1 MRINPAAFHGRII
14 ETMDEDVDH
23 GRCLELGMPDMT
35 ALSRID
41 EDTINNNLRT
51 RYRKDKIYTYTGT
64 ILIAVNPYKE
74 LSIYDTDW
82 VLRYSGRKIGHCEP
96 HVFAIA
102 ESAYDSLQNMT
113 ANQACVISGES
124 GAGKTETTKFILQY
138 LCTVT
143 TNVSTW
149 IEQQILEANTI
160 LEAFGNA
167 KTVRNDNS
175 SRFGKFIQV
184 CFDGRF
190 QIKGCMIQDYLLEQS
205 RITFQSSGERNYHI
219 FYQLVAAA
227 QRSAELRDQF
237 AIGPVE
243 QYTYLSQSGCLS
255 IDGIDDALMFD
266 ALRLAISVLNIP
278 QEMVDGIFSVLSAI
292 LWLGNLQF
300 ADCEEERSSLTPGD
314 EEILM
319 TVATLLGFQP
329 EELTY
334 VTLHR
339 QIIVR
344 GNVTEIPLKYHEAQ
358 QNRHAMAK
366 ALYSRTFA
374 WIVNYINMCTSPGR
388 DSNRFL
394 GVLDIFGFENFGVN
408 SFEQLCINYT
418 NEKLHKFFNH
428 YVFALEQEMYRQED
442 IQYSHIHFTDNT
454 ACLELIEKPPKC
466 ILKLLVEE
474 CRMPKGT
481 DISFVSKLHQEL
493 EGHAYYVRGDDR
505 RRWEQEFGIRHY
517 AGTVVYT
524 TQGFLEKNKDAQQ
537 DQLFELMRK
546 STNAFVKDLVKF
558 QDLLEVTLTRL
569 AAGGTTMTK
578 TMNKSKP
585 TVADAFRYQLTA
597 LVELLHSTVP
607 WYVRCIKPNTQK
619 TANNYDD
626 EQVLTQLRYLGM
638 LDIIRIRQQGYPIHS
653 TIDDF
658 LRRYRCL
665 VRHMGTLPADPL
677 KACRFILEKLNMP
690 KMEWQIGKTKVFLR
704 TSVFDPLEDTRRK
717 LLREMAT
724 VVQKIWRG
732 WRLRRVF
739 LQQRVA
745 AIRIQQHFRGHRQMI
760 HFLQMR
766 RAAITIQAYVR
777 GMFAREVAAALREMR
792 RVEAEMRRREEQ
804 ELERRRMEAE
814 RAEAQLAEDEAQLAS
829 AEDMMR
835 AAKEELAAISNLVE
849 KNMLRR
855 GGGGDSSS
863 QHQHQQSECVDLDEM
878 FSFLSE
884 VHDPHAQ
891 AQEYVSGITQE
902 VDIILQEAEAHEAC
916 SLASTD
922 LSASTGDLQHQD
934 DVAVTPSPVVSPS
947 PPPPPSPSFVQER
960 SRPASLPQSPSAPK
974 ELNGGPC
981 AVLPPEEPPVRLR
994 HPNNDKRRMTNHVD
1008 ADDTDRDI
1016 RRRQRVEKQ
1025 LIAMEEAAAD
1035 GDEEHHDMIEFAE
1048 KNFNAHLRDFGGGPV
1063 IRTLSRRRKS
1073 SGEILP
1079 KYEMVTYSRN
1089 SAIPT
1094 SHLHIYDPENVAI
1107 ACSIFKDLCKYLRAD
1122 GKPEGDV
1129 HIIQS
1134 IIGYGIEREELRDEI
1149 LVQLVRQSTNNP
1161 SHEATV
1167 RAWLL
1172 IALSVVS
1179 FRPSK
1184 AFSKYIYSYLKK
1196 SVMEDSEI
1204 AAYAQYCL
1212 ENLSTANAINRKMP
1226 PSTLEINAVRLRE
1239 NLVCRFYFMDGRTK
1253 AIDIHPS
1260 ITAEDAIKTLASK
1273 IGLRSLDGW
1282 ALYECT
1288 PDHEHVIKGF
1298 EYLADIIYQW
1308 ETCRRTSATLT
1319 KYTTISKKGPTKAL
1333 GGGECRFVF
1342 RKRLFKAVREIPQD
1356 PVEVSLLYAQAVHD
1370 VVKADSFP
1378 VVERVALQLAGLQA
1392 QVSVGEPSEIEELD
1406 RYRDVESYIAERI
1419 RDTRPENEWIQALCT
1434 AHRTYGSGK
1443 SELVCK
1449 VWYLSIVM
1457 QYPLYGTALF
1467 PVTCRGYLTYD
1478 HQLLLGI
1485 SCEGVLLVNADS
1497 KAILNAYRY
1506 SDLESVLV
1514 NEEDRLVTVTL
1525 SKSVPDLHKCYLF
1538 ETPQHQ
1544 EVASLVSS
1552 YWPPLAARMKP
1563 SYELHVKGRLAFED
1577 RVKLHQEVMN
1587 CRRTLVDSGLLNKP
1601 EVATLGLFRSTLRR
1615 LNRNRLDKLR
1625 QEYSSEG
1632 YKSYQHTYWAFSKTP
1647 IGQSFLVMADAQ
1659 GETTAI
1665 KVFTSILIFS
1675 GLLEEEDTEWHGQ
1688 RDLIQLAQSII
1699 ECCMAREV
1707 LLNELFIQLIKQ
1719 TTDHPDPN
1727 SRVNVRHWQ
1736 LLSLLCSVAAPT
1748 DRRMLGYLHA
1758 HLRHC
1763 AMDVVTEEGQFA
1775 QFALKCLMRTLETRG
1790 RRWPPSRDEV
1800 SCTTRR
1806 HPCRS
1811 KVHFLDGQVQNVD
1824 FDPCVSAG
1832 EILTM
1837 LKARINLR
1845 PTAEGYAIYEVI
1857 GPTERAMLPE
1867 EKMADAMSKWERWA
1881 QSQQGTAKANKQ
1893 QYFLFKKHLLLDAYI
1908 DLSDPVEEEL
1918 LFHQLVYNIRLDRFP
1933 VTEHEAVTLCALK
1946 AQLDY
1951 GDFREAIV
1959 DYRKVMAQCLPMRL
1973 LKMISADQVVTQHQ
1987 ALAGMNVQESKR
1999 AFLALLQSWPLHR
2012 ATIFEV
2018 TQSYTSS
2025 WPKTLW
2031 FAVDQAGVHLLEL
2044 RTRNVLCACEYES
2057 IINYSPSLNSL
2068 MIVTGGGKK
2077 GAKYIFTTNQAL
2089 QIAGLIKDYTNV
2101 LQMKRKPT
2109 ERMWHTPHIS
2119 ADASAAAQEGLG
2131 GTIQQETTP
2140 QGSEPQPQ
2148 PPPVTT
2154 RPVSILYKPPP
2165 PLLVGEDFV

>member
-1 MRINPAAFHGRII
+1 
-14 ETMDEDVDH
+14 
-23 GRCLELGMPDMT
+23 
-35 ALSRID
+35 
-41 EDTINNNLRT
+41 
-51 RYRKDKIYTYTGT
+51 
-64 ILIAVNPYKE
+64 
-74 LSIYDTDW
+74 
-82 VLRYSGRKIGHCEP
+82 
-96 HVFAIA
+96 
-102 ESAYDSLQNMT
+102 
-113 ANQACVISGES
+113 
-124 GAGKTETTKFILQY
+124 
-138 LCTVT
+138 
-143 TNVSTW
+143 
-149 IEQQILEANTI
+149 
-160 LEAFGNA
+160 
-167 KTVRNDNS
+167 
-175 SRFGKFIQV
+175 
-184 CFDGRF
+184 
-190 QIKGCMIQDYLLEQS
+190 
-205 RITFQSSGERNYHI
+205 
-219 FYQLVAAA
+219 
-227 QRSAELRDQF
+227 
-237 AIGPVE
+237 
-243 QYTYLSQSGCLS
+243 
-255 IDGIDDALMFD
+255 
-266 ALRLAISVLNIP
+266 
-278 QEMVDGIFSVLSAI
+278 
-292 LWLGNLQF
+292 
-300 ADCEEERSSLTPGD
+300 
-314 EEILM
+314 
-319 TVATLLGFQP
+319 
-329 EELTY
+329 
-334 VTLHR
+334 
-339 QIIVR
+339 
-344 GNVTEIPLKYHEAQ
+344 
-358 QNRHAMAK
+358 
-366 ALYSRTFA
+366 
-374 WIVNYINMCTSPGR
+374 
-388 DSNRFL
+388 
-394 GVLDIFGFENFGVN
+394 
-408 SFEQLCINYT
+408 
-418 NEKLHKFFNH
+418 
-428 YVFALEQEMYRQED
+428 
-442 IQYSHIHFTDNT
+442 
-454 ACLELIEKPPKC
+454 
-466 ILKLLVEE
+466 
-474 CRMPKGT
+474 
-481 DISFVSKLHQEL
+481 
-493 EGHAYYVRGDDR
+493 
-505 RRWEQEFGIRHY
+505 
-517 AGTVVYT
+517 
-524 TQGFLEKNKDAQQ
+524 
-537 DQLFELMRK
+537 
-546 STNAFVKDLVKF
+546 
-558 QDLLEVTLTRL
+558 
-569 AAGGTTMTK
+569 
-578 TMNKSKP
+578 
-585 TVADAFRYQLTA
+585 
-597 LVELLHSTVP
+597 
-607 WYVRCIKPNTQK
+607 
-619 TANNYDD
+619 
-626 EQVLTQLRYLGM
+626 
-638 LDIIRIRQQGYPIHS
+638 
-653 TIDDF
+653 
-658 LRRYRCL
+658 
-665 VRHMGTLPADPL
+665 
-677 KACRFILEKLNMP
+677 
-690 KMEWQIGKTKVFLR
+690 
-704 TSVFDPLEDTRRK
+704 
-717 LLREMAT
+717 
-724 VVQKIWRG
+724 
-732 WRLRRVF
+732 
-739 LQQRVA
+739 
-745 AIRIQQHFRGHRQMI
+745 
-760 HFLQMR
+760 
-766 RAAITIQAYVR
+766 
-777 GMFAREVAAALREMR
+777 
-792 RVEAEMRRREEQ
+792 
-804 ELERRRMEAE
+804 
-814 RAEAQLAEDEAQLAS
+814 
-829 AEDMMR
+829 
-835 AAKEELAAISNLVE
+835 
-849 KNMLRR
+849 
-855 GGGGDSSS
+855 
-863 QHQHQQSECVDLDEM
+863 
-878 FSFLSE
+878 
-884 VHDPHAQ
+884 
-891 AQEYVSGITQE
+891 
-902 VDIILQEAEAHEAC
+902 
-916 SLASTD
+916 
-922 LSASTGDLQHQD
+922 
-934 DVAVTPSPVVSPS
+934 
-947 PPPPPSPSFVQER
+947 
-960 SRPASLPQSPSAPK
+960 
-974 ELNGGPC
+974 
-981 AVLPPEEPPVRLR
+981 
-994 HPNNDKRRMTNHVD
+994 
-1008 ADDTDRDI
+1008 
-1016 RRRQRVEKQ
+1016 
-1025 LIAMEEAAAD
+1025 
-1035 GDEEHHDMIEFAE
+1035 
-1048 KNFNAHLRDFGGGPV
+1048 
-1063 IRTLSRRRKS
+1063 
-1073 SGEILP
+1073 
-1079 KYEMVTYSRN
+1079 
-1089 SAIPT
+1089 
-1094 SHLHIYDPENVAI
+1094 
-1107 ACSIFKDLCKYLRAD
+1107 
-1122 GKPEGDV
+1122 
-1129 HIIQS
+1129 
-1134 IIGYGIEREELRDEI
+1134 
-1149 LVQLVRQSTNNP
+1149 
-1161 SHEATV
+1161 
-1167 RAWLL
+1167 
-1172 IALSVVS
+1172 
-1179 FRPSK
+1179 
-1184 AFSKYIYSYLKK
+1184 
-1196 SVMEDSEI
+1196 MEDSEI

-1212 ENLSTANAINRKMP
+1212 ENLSTANATNRKMP

-1260 ITAEDAIKTLASK
+1260 ITAEDAIKTLATK
-1273 IGLRSLDGW
+1273 IGLRSLEGW

-1478 HQLLLGI
+1478 HQLLLGV

-1544 EVASLVSS
+1544 EVASLVAS

-1563 SYELHVKGRLAFED
+1563 SYELSVKGRLAFED

-1632 YKSYQHTYWAFSKTP
+1632 YKSYQHTYWAFGKTP
-1647 IGQSFLVMADAQ
+1647 IPQSFLVMADPQA
-1659 GETTAI
+1659 ETTAT
-1665 KVFTSILIFS
+1665 KVYTSILIFS

-1699 ECCMAREV
+1699 ECCMVREV
-1707 LLNELFIQLIKQ
+1707 LLNELFMQLIKQ

-1748 DRRMLGYLHA
+1748 DRRILGYLHA

-1824 FDPCVSAG
+1824 FDPCVSAA
-1832 EILTM
+1832 EMLTM

-1857 GPTERAMLPE
+1857 GPTERAMLPD

-1893 QYFLFKKHLLLDAYI
+1893 QYFLFKKHLMLDAYI

-2031 FAVDQAGVHLLEL
+2031 FAVDQTGVHLLEL

-2057 IINYSPSLNSL
+2057 IVNYSPSLNSL

-2101 LQMKRKPT
+2101 LQIKRKPI
-2109 ERMWHTPHIS
+2109 ERMWHTPYV
-2119 ADASAAAQEGLG
+2119 DASAAATQEGQG
-2131 GTIQQETTP
+2131 GIQQEPATP
-2140 QGSEPQPQ
+2140 QGSGVAAAATARGFSASQHPLQTSSAASSRRGFCLGNFRWAHKQGDRGVDLCVVLNRGESAQISNEFWLVTIPKSGEDAYLNVVEQAFQEASAGGEYDDQVVAYAPEVDGVALQPHGDEEDLADGILRQEVGEDAQIADKAALAAAVDGDAAAGAHDPATVNSSAGSDVSPVLAAQDLAADAVEGAGGAAPVEAAENGELLPENGGGGVEGFSNRRRRWGPCRTNSYPVEDDAASVAPSAVDDDEESVDAGGPVTIQPAVATATSQQKQSTAPLGSSENPIQIIQQGNTYHSTQVLSPEQLQQIAHVLQQQQVNRAIQNGGSAVVFNPQTNTRIIYRVIYPRVVEEDDPRSDGPELSREEKEEKKKHRPRTRSGRISKPPSYMVKDYKRIHHLDFDDEPYDDSDGGYSDYQVSDDEDRNRRSTGYGGRPRNFKCPTCSKSYIGRGGLCRHLRLYPDHGNPSDVDEMVAQGESTTTTDTPPTSGTNNPAMYMAAPQRGRYADLASMRRKARLKEVTKACREEELMEVVLPRLSESVSLWEFLLTKCEKGDPPQLQIPEMLIQLEEVLREMRALSQESLVPVEPGEEAAHVGSQLMKIEDESVAQAMGITTGLYAIREEEVVAKVAPVARKRPRVESESSQSQPASTTEASGVATSTGAGGVEFVTPEEMVAALHGEPLPPNKRIRLDDEDAFVVLTGSGVDSEAAKVDGIIEATLNSDSLSENMLENLEFAGLPVTDDAVTNGNDEDAQ
-2148 PPPVTT
+2148 PATPVPVTAVTATAAATPVTT
-2154 RPVSILYKPPP
+2154 AVTATLGGHAETFQFIQQAGKSQLHKVQILPGQSLLNRNFVRVVTSSESSPPP
-2165 PLLVGEDFV
+2165 PAAEVSPAAAAPVTIAKPESATPPEATEAADAILPAEPEEEPQATAISQKQADVQVVESHGNDDSQHEITQVVCADDGEAVNGTVAAAQPVIRQYMLPDGQIVSAYEDAEGSLVQLETPEEEQTTALGNVVIVQNPDGTTTLQVPSDGSIPHRNGPGAAGHGPVGYGGAHARRRHRNSLSRLGIGFDA

>member
-1 MRINPAAFHGRII
+1 MAMILLAQ
-14 ETMDEDVDH
+14 
-23 GRCLELGMPDMT
+23 
-35 ALSRID
+35 
-41 EDTINNNLRT
+41 
-51 RYRKDKIYTYTGT
+51 TYTGT

-82 VLRYSGRKIGHCEP
+82 VLRYSGRKIGQCEP

-237 AIGPVE
+237 AIGPVD

-255 IDGIDDALMFD
+255 IDGVDDALMFD

-300 ADCEEERSSLTPGD
+300 CDWDEERSSLTAGD

-344 GNVTEIPLKYHEAQ
+344 GNARIVVQAQ

-428 YVFALEQEMYRQED
+428 YVFALEQEMAKD

-454 ACLELIEKPPKC
+454 ACLELIEKC

-665 VRHMGTLPADPL
+665 VRHMGTLPAEPL
-677 KACRFILEKLNMP
+677 KACRLILEKLSMP

-704 TSVFDPLEDTRRK
+704 TSVFDPLEESRRK
-717 LLREMAT
+717 LLRQMAT
-724 VVQKIWRG
+724 VVQKTWRG
-732 WRLRRVF
+732 WRLRRAF
-739 LQQRVA
+739 LQQRTA

-792 RVEAEMRRREEQ
+792 RVEAEIRRREEQ
-804 ELERRRMEAE
+804 ELERRRIEAE

-829 AEDMMR
+829 AEDLMR
-835 AAKEELAAISNLVE
+835 AAQEELAAISNLVE

-855 GGGGDSSS
+855 GNDSSS
-863 QHQHQQSECVDLDEM
+863 QPRHHHQQQSECVDLDEM

-891 AQEYVSGITQE
+891 AQEYITGISQE
-902 VDIILQEAEAHEAC
+902 VDNILQEAEAHEAC

-922 LSASTGDLQHQD
+922 LSVSTGDLQQQG
-934 DVAVTPSPVVSPS
+934 DVAVTPSPIVSPS

-960 SRPASLPQSPSAPK
+960 RPPSLPQSPSVPK
-974 ELNGGPC
+974 ELNGPC
-981 AVLPPEEPPVRLR
+981 TTLPPE
-994 HPNNDKRRMTNHVD
+994 
-1008 ADDTDRDI
+1008 
-1016 RRRQRVEKQ
+1016 RVEKQ
-1025 LIAMEEAAAD
+1025 LIAMEEADGEAD
-1035 GDEEHHDMIEFAE
+1035 TEHHDMIEFAE
-1048 KNFNAHLRDFGGGPV
+1048 RHFNAHLRDFGGGPV

-1073 SGEILP
+1073 SGEVLP

-1094 SHLHIYDPENVAI
+1094 SHLHLYDPENVAI
-1107 ACSIFKDLCKYLRAD
+1107 ACSIFKT
-1122 GKPEGDV
+1122 
-1129 HIIQS
+1129 

-1184 AFSKYIYSYLKK
+1184 AFSKYLYSYLKK

-1212 ENLSTANAINRKMP
+1212 ENLSTANATNRKMP

-1260 ITAEDAIKTLASK
+1260 ITAEDAIKTLATK
-1273 IGLRSLDGW
+1273 IGLRSLEGW

-1370 VVKADSFP
+1370 VVKVPRNAEMRSFAHAHLSFSRRTASLWWR
-1378 VVERVALQLAGLQA
+1378 E
-1392 QVSVGEPSEIEELD
+1392 
-1406 RYRDVESYIAERI
+1406 YRDVESYIAERI

-1478 HQLLLGI
+1478 HQLLLGV

-1525 SKSVPDLHKCYLF
+1525 SKNVPDLHKCYLF

-1544 EVASLVSS
+1544 EVASLVAS

-1563 SYELHVKGRLAFED
+1563 SYELSVKGRLAFED

-1632 YKSYQHTYWAFSKTP
+1632 YKSYQHTYWAFGKTP
-1647 IGQSFLVMADAQ
+1647 IGQSFLVMAEPQA
-1659 GETTAI
+1659 ETTAV
-1665 KVFTSILIFS
+1665 KVYSSILIFS

-1699 ECCMAREV
+1699 ECCMVREV
-1707 LLNELFIQLIKQ
+1707 LLNELFMQLIKQ

-1748 DRRMLGYLHA
+1748 DRRILGYLHA

-1824 FDPCVSAG
+1824 FDPCVSAA
-1832 EILTM
+1832 EMLTM
-1837 LKARINLR
+1837 LKTRINLR
-1845 PTAEGYAIYEVI
+1845 STAEGYAIYEVI
-1857 GPTERAMLPE
+1857 GPTERAMLPD

-1893 QYFLFKKHLLLDAYI
+1893 QYFLFKKHLMLDAYI

-1959 DYRKVMAQCLPMRL
+1959 DYRQVLHLAFIKVMAQCLPMRL
-1973 LKMISADQVVTQHQ
+1973 LKMISADHVVTQHQ

-2031 FAVDQAGVHLLEL
+2031 FAVDQTGVHLLEL

-2057 IINYSPSLNSL
+2057 IVNYSPSLNSL

-2101 LQMKRKPT
+2101 LQMKRKPM
-2109 ERMWHTPHIS
+2109 ERMWHTPHV
-2119 ADASAAAQEGLG
+2119 DASATATQEGG
-2131 GTIQQETTP
+2131 IQQEPATP

-2148 PPPVTT
+2148 PQPVAT

>member
-704 TSVFDPLEDTRRK
+704 TSVFDPLEDSRRK

-760 HFLQMR
+760 HFIQMR

-792 RVEAEMRRREEQ
+792 RVEAEIRRREEQ
-804 ELERRRMEAE
+804 ELERRRIEAE

-855 GGGGDSSS
+855 GGGADSSS

-891 AQEYVSGITQE
+891 AQEFVSGITQE

-981 AVLPPEEPPVRLR
+981 AMLPPEEPPVRLR
-994 HPNNDKRRMTNHVD
+994 HPNNERRRMTNHVD

-1647 IGQSFLVMADAQ
+1647 IGQSFLVMADTQ

-1707 LLNELFIQLIKQ
+1707 LLNELFMQLIKQ

-1748 DRRMLGYLHA
+1748 DRRILGYLHA

-1775 QFALKCLMRTLETRG
+1775 QFALKSLMRTLETRG

-1832 EILTM
+1832 EMLTM

-1908 DLSDPVEEEL
+1908 DLSDSVEEEL

-2031 FAVDQAGVHLLEL
+2031 FAVDQTGVHLLEL

-2131 GTIQQETTP
+2131 GTAQQETTP
-2140 QGSEPQPQ
+2140 QGSEPQ

>member
-1 MRINPAAFHGRII
+1 MRRRRS
-14 ETMDEDVDH
+14 T
-23 GRCLELGMPDMT
+23 
-35 ALSRID
+35 SRAS
-41 EDTINNNLRT
+41 
-51 RYRKDKIYTYTGT
+51 RKR
-64 ILIAVNPYKE
+64 
-74 LSIYDTDW
+74 S
-82 VLRYSGRKIGHCEP
+82 
-96 HVFAIA
+96 
-102 ESAYDSLQNMT
+102 
-113 ANQACVISGES
+113 
-124 GAGKTETTKFILQY
+124 TT
-138 LCTVT
+138 
-143 TNVSTW
+143 
-149 IEQQILEANTI
+149 
-160 LEAFGNA
+160 
-167 KTVRNDNS
+167 S
-175 SRFGKFIQV
+175 SR
-184 CFDGRF
+184 R
-190 QIKGCMIQDYLLEQS
+190 
-205 RITFQSSGERNYHI
+205 
-219 FYQLVAAA
+219 
-227 QRSAELRDQF
+227 LR
-237 AIGPVE
+237 P
-243 QYTYLSQSGCLS
+243 
-255 IDGIDDALMFD
+255 
-266 ALRLAISVLNIP
+266 
-278 QEMVDGIFSVLSAI
+278 
-292 LWLGNLQF
+292 
-300 ADCEEERSSLTPGD
+300 
-314 EEILM
+314 
-319 TVATLLGFQP
+319 
-329 EELTY
+329 
-334 VTLHR
+334 
-339 QIIVR
+339 
-344 GNVTEIPLKYHEAQ
+344 
-358 QNRHAMAK
+358 
-366 ALYSRTFA
+366 
-374 WIVNYINMCTSPGR
+374 
-388 DSNRFL
+388 
-394 GVLDIFGFENFGVN
+394 
-408 SFEQLCINYT
+408 
-418 NEKLHKFFNH
+418 
-428 YVFALEQEMYRQED
+428 
-442 IQYSHIHFTDNT
+442 
-454 ACLELIEKPPKC
+454 
-466 ILKLLVEE
+466 
-474 CRMPKGT
+474 
-481 DISFVSKLHQEL
+481 
-493 EGHAYYVRGDDR
+493 
-505 RRWEQEFGIRHY
+505 
-517 AGTVVYT
+517 
-524 TQGFLEKNKDAQQ
+524 
-537 DQLFELMRK
+537 
-546 STNAFVKDLVKF
+546 
-558 QDLLEVTLTRL
+558 TRL
-569 AAGGTTMTK
+569 ARWHLPICRSRLGTC
-578 TMNKSKP
+578 SK
-585 TVADAFRYQLTA
+585 
-597 LVELLHSTVP
+597 
-607 WYVRCIKPNTQK
+607 
-619 TANNYDD
+619 
-626 EQVLTQLRYLGM
+626 
-638 LDIIRIRQQGYPIHS
+638 
-653 TIDDF
+653 
-658 LRRYRCL
+658 
-665 VRHMGTLPADPL
+665 
-677 KACRFILEKLNMP
+677 
-690 KMEWQIGKTKVFLR
+690 
-704 TSVFDPLEDTRRK
+704 
-717 LLREMAT
+717 AT
-724 VVQKIWRG
+724 
-732 WRLRRVF
+732 
-739 LQQRVA
+739 
-745 AIRIQQHFRGHRQMI
+745 
-760 HFLQMR
+760 
-766 RAAITIQAYVR
+766 
-777 GMFAREVAAALREMR
+777 
-792 RVEAEMRRREEQ
+792 
-804 ELERRRMEAE
+804 
-814 RAEAQLAEDEAQLAS
+814 
-829 AEDMMR
+829 
-835 AAKEELAAISNLVE
+835 
-849 KNMLRR
+849 
-855 GGGGDSSS
+855 
-863 QHQHQQSECVDLDEM
+863 
-878 FSFLSE
+878 
-884 VHDPHAQ
+884 
-891 AQEYVSGITQE
+891 
-902 VDIILQEAEAHEAC
+902 
-916 SLASTD
+916 
-922 LSASTGDLQHQD
+922 
-934 DVAVTPSPVVSPS
+934 SPS
-947 PPPPPSPSFVQER
+947 LPVPSCLPRPPPPPSPSFVQER
-960 SRPASLPQSPSAPK
+960 RPPSLPQSPSVPN
-974 ELNGGPC
+974 ELNGPC
-981 AVLPPEEPPVRLR
+981 TTLPPEEPPVRLR
-994 HPNNDKRRMTNHVD
+994 HPNNDRRRLTNHVD
-1008 ADDTDRDI
+1008 ADDADREL

-1025 LIAMEEAAAD
+1025 LIAMEEAD
-1035 GDEEHHDMIEFAE
+1035 GEAETEHHDMIEFAE
-1048 KNFNAHLRDFGGGPV
+1048 RHFNAHLRDFGSGPV

-1073 SGEILP
+1073 SGEVLP

-1094 SHLHIYDPENVAI
+1094 SHLHLYDPENVAI
-1107 ACSIFKDLCKYLRAD
+1107 ACSIFKDLTKYLRAD

-1129 HIIQS
+1129 HTIQT

-1184 AFSKYIYSYLKK
+1184 AFSKYLYSYLKK

-1212 ENLSTANAINRKMP
+1212 ENLSTANATNRKMP

-1260 ITAEDAIKTLASK
+1260 ITAEDAIKTLATK
-1273 IGLRSLDGW
+1273 IGLRSLEGW

-1478 HQLLLGI
+1478 HQLLLGV

-1544 EVASLVSS
+1544 EVASLVAS

-1563 SYELHVKGRLAFED
+1563 SYELSVKGRLAFED

-1615 LNRNRLDKLR
+1615 FNRNRLDKLR

-1632 YKSYQHTYWAFSKTP
+1632 YKSYQHTYWAFGKTP
-1647 IGQSFLVMADAQ
+1647 ITQSFLVMAEPQ
-1659 GETTAI
+1659 VETTAI
-1665 KVFTSILIFS
+1665 KVYTSILIFS

-1699 ECCMAREV
+1699 ECCMVREV

-1748 DRRMLGYLHA
+1748 DRRILGYLHA

-1824 FDPCVSAG
+1824 FDPCVSAA
-1832 EILTM
+1832 EMLTM
-1837 LKARINLR
+1837 LKTRINLR

-1857 GPTERAMLPE
+1857 GPTERAMLPG

-1893 QYFLFKKHLLLDAYI
+1893 QYFLFKKHLMLDAYI

-1973 LKMISADQVVTQHQ
+1973 LKMISADHVVTQHQ

-2031 FAVDQAGVHLLEL
+2031 FAVDQNGVHLLEL
-2044 RTRNVLCACEYES
+2044 RTRSSTSLCSTIQAVKSVVADMLSRLSAAVLHQTQSLAAMQAEDKECQDLRRSLSSSESWDHDLAIIDDILYHSDATSGSQAIVVPAKMRQAVLEVVHDGGGHMDVTRTLTKVRERYWWPNLTSSVTHYVTACQICQSNNRPISKSVGKMGLMPVSDVPFALIAIDHITMPAASGKKYILNVIDFATRFIVPAAVTSTSAKEVIAHLQSVFFRFGCPDDCMSDHGAAFESHQFKHFMHMHGAEIHYSVAYRAASNGLVERSNGTLVSVLRKLCPTDQTSWASKLEEAAFA
-2057 IINYSPSLNSL
+2057 INTSYSASSCFSPFELLYGYVPKLPYQRHRPATARTLQDRLLMLSQNRAVAASNTEEAQGKRKTAYDQSHRDHSFQVGQFVWVRRQEPVADGTGKLAPKFKGIYQITNQKTPVTFVVSRVTGQGPRDRLQDRIVHVSQLKHYVPPYVEPYIVKTQEWPLCDLSGSPSVGNELSQPPVSL
-2068 MIVTGGGKK
+2068 GPAVLPPAVPSSRPHRQKRPPER
-2077 GAKYIFTTNQAL
+2077 L
-2089 QIAGLIKDYTNV
+2089 KDYS
-2101 LQMKRKPT
+2101 LSQ
-2109 ERMWHTPHIS
+2109 
-2119 ADASAAAQEGLG
+2119 
-2131 GTIQQETTP
+2131 
-2140 QGSEPQPQ
+2140 
-2148 PPPVTT
+2148 
-2154 RPVSILYKPPP
+2154 
-2165 PLLVGEDFV
+2165 

>member
-1 MRINPAAFHGRII
+1 
-14 ETMDEDVDH
+14 
-23 GRCLELGMPDMT
+23 MT

-41 EDTINNNLRT
+41 EDTINTNLRT

-74 LSIYDTDW
+74 LNIYDTVSVSSIYSDRIIEPDRFEQFNVIRTFVNTASLSIPAARTSEIWNLQKKTGKRLKRKKKKKGEGGGGGDW
-82 VLRYSGRKIGHCEP
+82 
-96 HVFAIA
+96 
-102 ESAYDSLQNMT
+102 
-113 ANQACVISGES
+113 
-124 GAGKTETTKFILQY
+124 TKHY
-138 LCTVT
+138 P
-143 TNVSTW
+143 
-149 IEQQILEANTI
+149 ILEANTI

-184 CFDGRF
+184 CFDNRF
-190 QIKGCMIQDYLLEQS
+190 QIKGCIIQDYLLEQS
-205 RITFQSSGERNYHI
+205 RITFQSAGERNYHI
-219 FYQLVAAA
+219 FYQLVAGA
-227 QRSAELRDQF
+227 QRCAELRDQF

-243 QYTYLSQSGCLS
+243 RYTYLSQSGCLS
-255 IDGIDDALMFD
+255 IDGVDDALMFD
-266 ALRLAISVLNIP
+266 SLRLAVSVLNIP

-300 ADCEEERSSLTPGD
+300 QDSEDERSSLTPAD

-329 EELTY
+329 EDLTY
-334 VTLHR
+334 VALHR

-344 GNVTEIPLKYHEAQ
+344 GNVTEIPLKYHEVGGA
-358 QNRHAMAK
+358 AK
-366 ALYSRTFA
+366 WWKYEQGTGETRVEQRALYSRTFA

-394 GVLDIFGFENFGVN
+394 GVLDIFGFENFEVN

-442 IQYSHIHFTDNT
+442 IQYSHIHFTDNS

-493 EGHAYYVRGDDR
+493 ESHCYYVRGDDR

-517 AGTVVYT
+517 AGAVVYT
-524 TQGFLEKNKDAQQ
+524 TQGFLEKNKDVQQ
-537 DQLFELMRK
+537 DQLFEMMRK

-558 QDLLEVTLTRL
+558 QDLLEVTLSRL

-585 TVADAFRYQLTA
+585 TVADAFRHQLTA

-607 WYVRCIKPNTQK
+607 WYVRCIKPNTHK
-619 TANNYDD
+619 TANNYDN

-638 LDIIRIRQQGYPIHS
+638 LDIIRIRQQASGYPIHS
-653 TIDDF
+653 GIDDF

-665 VRHMGTLPADPL
+665 VRHLVVLPPDPL
-677 KACRFILEKLNMP
+677 KGCRLILEKLQMP
-690 KMEWQIGKTKVFLR
+690 KIEWQIGKTKVFLR
-704 TSVFDPLEDTRRK
+704 SSVYDPLEEARRK
-717 LLREMAT
+717 LLREMSLII
-724 VVQKIWRG
+724 QKVWRG
-732 WRLRRVF
+732 WR
-739 LQQRVA
+739 QRKS
-745 AIRIQQHFRGHRQMI
+745 
-760 HFLQMR
+760 
-766 RAAITIQAYVR
+766 T
-777 GMFAREVAAALREMR
+777 FAREVAAALRQMRQSVGTQVEAKLMR
-792 RVEAEMRRREEQ
+792 RVEAEMRRKEE
-804 ELERRRMEAE
+804 EEEERLRVEAE
-814 RAEAQLAEDEAQLAS
+814 RAEAQDAADARDVAS
-829 AEDMMR
+829 AEDLMR
-835 AAKEELAAISNLVE
+835 CTLIPLCRGMPRTAKEELAAISTLVE
-849 KNMLRR
+849 KSVLRR
-855 GGGGDSSS
+855 IPAGSGGAGEPAP
-863 QHQHQQSECVDLDEM
+863 QAECLDLDEM

-884 VHDPHAQ
+884 VNDPHAQ
-891 AQEYVSGITQE
+891 AQEFVTGITQE
-902 VDIILQEAEAHEAC
+902 VDSIMQEAEAHEAC

-922 LSASTGDLQHQD
+922 LSASTGDLHHMHQEGD
-934 DVAVTPSPVVSPS
+934 VDVAMSPSPVVSPS
-947 PPPPPSPSFVQER
+947 PPPPPSPSFIPGRRPR
-960 SRPASLPQSPSAPK
+960 SPALATPLA
-974 ELNGGPC
+974 ELNGPSMEDPG
-981 AVLPPEEPPVRLR
+981 VRLR
-994 HPNNDKRRMTNHVD
+994 RPNQ
-1008 ADDTDRDI
+1008 
-1016 RRRQRVEKQ
+1016 RRQPASQTESEDAERELRYELHFELRIGRWQWRLRKRTWTRNSNSSSRHDRVCG
-1025 LIAMEEAAAD
+1025 A
-1035 GDEEHHDMIEFAE
+1035 H
-1048 KNFNAHLRDFGGGPV
+1048 FNAHLRDFGGGPMM
-1063 IRTLSRRRKS
+1063 RTLTRRRKS
-1073 SGEILP
+1073 SGELLP
-1079 KYEMVTYSRN
+1079 KYEMVTFTRN

-1094 SHLHIYDPENVAI
+1094 SHVHMYDPENVTI
-1107 ACSIFKDLCKYLRAD
+1107 ACTIFKDLCKYLRGD

-1129 HIIQS
+1129 HAIQS

-1149 LVQLVRQSTNNP
+1149 FVQLVRQSTNNP
-1161 SHEATV
+1161 SREACV

-1172 IALSVVS
+1172 IALCVVS

-1184 AFSKYIYSYLKK
+1184 AFSKYLYCYLKK
-1196 SVMEDSEI
+1196 SVLEDSEI

-1212 ENLSTANAINRKMP
+1212 MNLNNTNATNRKMP
-1226 PSTLEINAVRLRE
+1226 PSTLEVNAVRLRE

-1260 ITAEDAIKTLASK
+1260 ITAEEAMRTLATK
-1273 IGLRSLDGW
+1273 IGLRSLEGW
-1282 ALYECT
+1282 ALYEST
-1288 PDHEHVIKGF
+1288 PDHEHVIKGY

-1308 ETCRRTSATLT
+1308 ETCRRSSATLT
-1319 KYTTISKKGPTKAL
+1319 KYTTISKRGPTKAL

-1342 RKRLFKAVREIPQD
+1342 RKRLFKFVREIPQD

-1392 QVSVGEPSEIEELD
+1392 QVSVGEPSETEELD
-1406 RYRDVESYIAERI
+1406 RYRDVENYIAERI

-1457 QYPLYGTALF
+1457 QYPLYGTTLF

-1478 HQLLLGI
+1478 HQLLLGL
-1485 SCEGVLLVNADS
+1485 SCEGVLLVNADT

-1514 NEEDRLVTVTL
+1514 NEDDQVLTVTL

-1538 ETPQHQ
+1538 ETPQHL
-1544 EVASLVSS
+1544 EVAALVAS

-1563 SYELHVKGRLAFED
+1563 SYDLNYRCRLAFED

-1601 EVATLGLFRSTLRR
+1601 EAATLGLFKSTLRK
-1615 LNRNRLDKLR
+1615 LNRNRMEKLR
-1625 QEYSSEG
+1625 QEYGSEG
-1632 YKSYQHTYWAFSKTP
+1632 YKSYQHTYWAFSKSA
-1647 IGQSFLVMADAQ
+1647 IGQSFLVMAEPQ
-1659 GETTAI
+1659 VETTAC
-1665 KVFTSILIFS
+1665 KLFTSILIFS

-1688 RDLIQLAQSII
+1688 RDLIQLAQSVM
-1699 ECCMAREV
+1699 ECCMVREV
-1707 LLNELFIQLIKQ
+1707 LLNELFVQLIKQ

-1736 LLSLLCSVAAPT
+1736 LLSLACSVAAPT
-1748 DRRMLGYLHA
+1748 DRRILNYLHA

-1790 RRWPPSRDEV
+1790 RKWPPSRDEV

-1806 HPCRS
+1806 HPCRAR
-1811 KVHFLDGQVQNVD
+1811 VHFLDGQVQNID
-1824 FDPCVSAG
+1824 FDPCVLEMVKG
-1832 EILTM
+1832 
-1837 LKARINLR
+1837 RINLR
-1845 PTAEGYAIYEVI
+1845 PNAEGYAIYEVI
-1857 GPTERAMLPE
+1857 GPTERAMLGE
-1867 EKMADAMSKWERWA
+1867 EKLADAMSKWERW
-1881 QSQQGTAKANKQ
+1881 SQGQQAASKGSKQ
-1893 QYFLFKKHLLLDAYI
+1893 QYFLFKASSAQQSHPYKHLLLDAYM
-1908 DLSDPVEEEL
+1908 DLTDQVEEEL

-1933 VTEHEAVTLCALK
+1933 VTEQEAVTLCALK

-1951 GDFREAIV
+1951 GDYQEAIV
-1959 DYRKVMAQCLPMRL
+1959 DYRQVHSCLPMRL
-1973 LKMISADQVVTQHQ
+1973 LKLISADNVVTQHQ
-1987 ALAGMNVQESKR
+1987 SLAGMNVQESKR
-1999 AFLALLQSWPLHR
+1999 AFLALLQSWPLHK
-2012 ATIFEV
+2012 ATLFEV

-2031 FAVDQAGVHLLEL
+2031 FAVDQTGVHLLEL
-2044 RTRNVLCACEYES
+2044 RTRNVLCTCEYES
-2057 IINYSPSLNSL
+2057 IMNYSPSLNSL
-2068 MIVTGGGKK
+2068 MIVTGGGGRK
-2077 GAKYIFTTNQAL
+2077 GAKYIFSTSQAL
-2089 QIAGLIKDYTNV
+2089 QIASLIKDYTNV

-2109 ERMWHTPHIS
+2109 ERLRLVPQDIPTRPFPEV
-2119 ADASAAAQEGLG
+2119 AQGP
-2131 GTIQQETTP
+2131 TTP
-2140 QGSEPQPQ
+2140 QGPSSTEPSA
-2148 PPPVTT
+2148 

-2165 PLLVGEDFV
+2165 PVLVGEDFV

>member
-1 MRINPAAFHGRII
+1 
-14 ETMDEDVDH
+14 
-23 GRCLELGMPDMT
+23 MT

-41 EDTINNNLRT
+41 EDTINTNLRT

-74 LSIYDTDW
+74 LNIYDTDW
-82 VLRYSGRKIGHCEP
+82 VLRYNGRKIGQQEP
-96 HVFAIA
+96 HVYAIA

-184 CFDGRF
+184 CFDNRF
-190 QIKGCMIQDYLLEQS
+190 QIKGCIIQDYLLEQS
-205 RITFQSSGERNYHI
+205 RITFQSAGERNYHI
-219 FYQLVAAA
+219 FYQLVAGA

-243 QYTYLSQSGCLS
+243 RYTYLSQSGCLS
-255 IDGIDDALMFD
+255 IDGVDDALMFD
-266 ALRLAISVLNIP
+266 SLRLAVSVLNIP

-300 ADCEEERSSLTPGD
+300 QDSEDEKSSLTAAD

-329 EELTY
+329 EDLTY
-334 VTLHR
+334 VALHR

-442 IQYSHIHFTDNT
+442 IQYSHIHFTDNS

-493 EGHAYYVRGDDR
+493 EGHCYYVRGDDR

-517 AGTVVYT
+517 AGAVVYT
-524 TQGFLEKNKDAQQ
+524 TQGFLEKNKDVQQ
-537 DQLFELMRK
+537 DQLFEMMRK

-558 QDLLEVTLTRL
+558 QDLLEVTLSRL

-585 TVADAFRYQLTA
+585 TVADAFRHQLTA

-607 WYVRCIKPNTQK
+607 WYVRCIKPNTHK
-619 TANNYDD
+619 TANNYDN

-653 TIDDF
+653 GIDDF

-665 VRHMGTLPADPL
+665 VRHLVVLPSDPL
-677 KACRFILEKLNMP
+677 KACRLILEKLRMP
-690 KMEWQIGKTKVFLR
+690 KIEWQIGKTKVFLR
-704 TSVFDPLEDTRRK
+704 SSVYDPLEEARRK
-717 LLREMAT
+717 LLREMSIII
-724 VVQKIWRG
+724 QKVWRG
-732 WRLRRVF
+732 WRQRKTFLRER
-739 LQQRVA
+739 QA

-760 HFLQMR
+760 RFLRMR
-766 RAAITIQAYVR
+766 RAAITIQAYMR
-777 GMFAREVAAALREMR
+777 GTFAREVAAALRQMR
-792 RVEAEMRRREEQ
+792 RVEAEMRRKEE
-804 ELERRRMEAE
+804 EEEERLRVEAE
-814 RAEAQLAEDEAQLAS
+814 RAEAQD
-829 AEDMMR
+829 
-835 AAKEELAAISNLVE
+835 AADARDEELAAISTLVE
-849 KNMLRR
+849 KSVLRR
-855 GGGGDSSS
+855 APTGSGGAGEPVP
-863 QHQHQQSECVDLDEM
+863 QAECLDLDEM

-884 VHDPHAQ
+884 VNDPQAQ

-902 VDIILQEAEAHEAC
+902 VDSIMQEAEAHEVRVSSFQFSSFLDGPLRIDGRSATPVAGRRR
-916 SLASTD
+916 SREPEPRGVA
-922 LSASTGDLQHQD
+922 LSAAAPLSQLHPGPQAPQPGPGHAPDGTQRTHDGGGTLLNPRTKRLPGMSAGRIDLLQNCRAARSMLECSYITTHGRGCREPPE
-934 DVAVTPSPVVSPS
+934 VRVRSVSKFS
-947 PPPPPSPSFVQER
+947 NRTEVRIRKVRHFRTPPSFEFEKFAIFGTDRDSNSKSSKLSVFLKVRFRRFRISLDVRFEKFEAFEFRGTSKTSKNSNFFKR
-960 SRPASLPQSPSAPK
+960 SQNSKSNFEFLSSSRSSKSAK
-974 ELNGGPC
+974 SGSHGGTSSTVSISNNFLTDSCLNNTVVTRAARGIVCKKDGF
-981 AVLPPEEPPVRLR
+981 AVLWILIGRVLFQEPPVRMR
-994 HPNNDKRRMTNHVD
+994 HPNP
-1008 ADDTDRDI
+1008 
-1016 RRRQRVEKQ
+1016 RRQ
-1025 LIAMEEAAAD
+1025 
-1035 GDEEHHDMIEFAE
+1035 
-1048 KNFNAHLRDFGGGPV
+1048 P
-1063 IRTLSRRRKS
+1063 LSQTES
-1073 SGEILP
+1073 ED
-1079 KYEMVTYSRN
+1079 
-1089 SAIPT
+1089 A
-1094 SHLHIYDPENVAI
+1094 
-1107 ACSIFKDLCKYLRAD
+1107 
-1122 GKPEGDV
+1122 
-1129 HIIQS
+1129 
-1134 IIGYGIEREELRDEI
+1134 ERELR
-1149 LVQLVRQSTNNP
+1149 QF
-1161 SHEATV
+1161 
-1167 RAWLL
+1167 
-1172 IALSVVS
+1172 SVPYHSPFRSASVAPVS
-1179 FRPSK
+1179 RVITF
-1184 AFSKYIYSYLKK
+1184 AQHYASY
-1196 SVMEDSEI
+1196 
-1204 AAYAQYCL
+1204 
-1212 ENLSTANAINRKMP
+1212 
-1226 PSTLEINAVRLRE
+1226 AVRLRE

-1260 ITAEDAIKTLASK
+1260 ITAEEAMRTLATK
-1273 IGLRSLDGW
+1273 IGLRSLEGW
-1282 ALYECT
+1282 ALYEST
-1288 PDHEHVIKGF
+1288 PDHEHVIKGY

-1308 ETCRRTSATLT
+1308 ETCRRSSATLT
-1319 KYTTISKKGPTKAL
+1319 KYTTISKRGPTKAL

-1342 RKRLFKAVREIPQD
+1342 RKRLFKFVREIPQD

-1370 VVKADSFP
+1370 VVKADCFP

-1392 QVSVGEPSEIEELD
+1392 QVSVGEPSETEELD
-1406 RYRDVESYIAERI
+1406 RYRDVENYIAERI

-1457 QYPLYGTALF
+1457 QYPLYGTTLF

-1478 HQLLLGI
+1478 HQLLLGL
-1485 SCEGVLLVNADS
+1485 SCEGVLLVNADT

-1514 NEEDRLVTVTL
+1514 NEDDQVLTVTL

-1538 ETPQHQ
+1538 ETPQHL
-1544 EVASLVSS
+1544 EVAALVAS

-1563 SYELHVKGRLAFED
+1563 SYDLNYRCRLAFED

-1601 EVATLGLFRSTLRR
+1601 EAATLGLFKSTLRK
-1615 LNRNRLDKLR
+1615 LNRNRLEKLR
-1625 QEYSSEG
+1625 QEYGSEG
-1632 YKSYQHTYWAFSKTP
+1632 YKSYQHTYWAFSKNA
-1647 IGQSFLVMADAQ
+1647 IGQSFLVMAEPQ
-1659 GETTAI
+1659 VETTAC
-1665 KVFTSILIFS
+1665 KLFTSILIFS

-1688 RDLIQLAQSII
+1688 RDLIQLAQSVM
-1699 ECCMAREV
+1699 ECCMVREV
-1707 LLNELFIQLIKQ
+1707 LLNELFVQLIKQ

-1736 LLSLLCSVAAPT
+1736 LLSLACSVAAPT
-1748 DRRMLGYLHA
+1748 DRRILNYLHA

-1775 QFALKCLMRTLETRG
+1775 QFSLKCLMRTLETRG
-1790 RRWPPSRDEV
+1790 RKWPPSRDEV

-1806 HPCRS
+1806 HPCRAR
-1811 KVHFLDGQVQNVD
+1811 VHFLDGQVQNID
-1824 FDPCVSAG
+1824 FDPCVSAAEATSLVLG
-1832 EILTM
+1832 
-1837 LKARINLR
+1837 RINLR
-1845 PTAEGYAIYEVI
+1845 PNAEGYAIYEVI
-1857 GPTERAMLPE
+1857 GPTERAMLGD
-1867 EKMADAMSKWERWA
+1867 EKLADAMSKWERWS
-1881 QSQQGTAKANKQ
+1881 QGQQGTNKGSKQ
-1893 QYFLFKKHLLLDAYI
+1893 HDFTSPSGRLQNYFNHLESGDIDIFNPNQPHFKKCLLRKHLMLDAYM
-1908 DLSDPVEEEL
+1908 DLTDQVEEEL

-1933 VTEHEAVTLCALK
+1933 VTEQEAV
-1946 AQLDY
+1946 
-1951 GDFREAIV
+1951 
-1959 DYRKVMAQCLPMRL
+1959 
-1973 LKMISADQVVTQHQ
+1973 
-1987 ALAGMNVQESKR
+1987 
-1999 AFLALLQSWPLHR
+1999 
-2012 ATIFEV
+2012 
-2018 TQSYTSS
+2018 
-2025 WPKTLW
+2025 
-2031 FAVDQAGVHLLEL
+2031 
-2044 RTRNVLCACEYES
+2044 
-2057 IINYSPSLNSL
+2057 
-2068 MIVTGGGKK
+2068 
-2077 GAKYIFTTNQAL
+2077 
-2089 QIAGLIKDYTNV
+2089 
-2101 LQMKRKPT
+2101 
-2109 ERMWHTPHIS
+2109 
-2119 ADASAAAQEGLG
+2119 
-2131 GTIQQETTP
+2131 
-2140 QGSEPQPQ
+2140 
-2148 PPPVTT
+2148 
-2154 RPVSILYKPPP
+2154 
-2165 PLLVGEDFV
+2165 